1 VITYVSVTPPWHA
14 EAACRGRDPER
25 WFPEKRKTLA
35 EEIRA
40 ALPAKRI
47 CAGCPVLTE
56 CLATAFEND
65 FGIWGGST
73 PAERERVAGRPDR
86 VAVLLAELAR
96 QVGRVA

>member
-1 VITYVSVTPPWHA
+1 VTLTYVSVTPRWHT
-14 EAACRGRDPER
+14 EAACRGRNPET
-25 WFPEKRKTLA
+25 WFPEIRKTLG

-47 CAGCPVLTE
+47 CAGCPVLAE
-56 CLATAFEND
+56 CLAAAFEND

-73 PAERERVAGRPDR
+73 PTEREHVADRPDR

-96 QVGRVA
+96 QVA